1 MSASVNPTTKEISL
15 TRGDSLILNFT
26 ITKNDEEYTPVQGDS
41 VRFAL
46 KHTIPDD
53 EPLILKNADITEQTI
68 TLEPTDTKSLAFGT
82 YVYDIQ
88 LTTYDGYVDTFI
100 GPAPFKITEEVW

>member
-1 MSASVNPTTKEISL
+1 MSASVNPSTKEISL

-26 ITKNDEEYTPVQGDS
+26 ITKNEEEYVPVQGDA

-46 KHTIPDD
+46 KQTIPDD
-53 EPLILKNADITEQTI
+53 EPLILKDADITNQTI
-68 TLEPTDTKSLAFGT
+68 ELLPSDTKQLAFGT

-88 LTTYDGYVDTFI
+88 LTTVDGYVDTFI
-100 GPAPFKITEEVW
+100 GPATFRITEEVW